1 MNTKRK
7 RRYPRIVW
15 TVDATYQMPDNE
27 HGRQA
32 ARTIDVSDGGALLS
46 VNDNLAPGTLIDVKF
61 RIDRFELGPERA
73 RVIRNDSA
81 FGGSES
87 LMAVEFESPHRGL
100 AMAVEFDREKKR
112 WNNSKLME
120 KRL

>member
-1 MNTKRK
+1 MNAERR

-15 TVDATYQMPDNE
+15 SVDTTYRDRE
-27 HGRQA
+27 HGRQS

-46 VNDNLAPGTLIDVKF
+46 VNNNNLAPGTLIEMKF
-61 RIDRFELGPERA
+61 RIDDFEIGPERA

-81 FGGSES
+81 FQGNES
-87 LMAVEFESPHRGL
+87 LMAVEFENPQSGL
-100 AMAVEFDREKKR
+100 SLAVEYDREKKR
-112 WNNSKLME
+112 WNNSKLLG